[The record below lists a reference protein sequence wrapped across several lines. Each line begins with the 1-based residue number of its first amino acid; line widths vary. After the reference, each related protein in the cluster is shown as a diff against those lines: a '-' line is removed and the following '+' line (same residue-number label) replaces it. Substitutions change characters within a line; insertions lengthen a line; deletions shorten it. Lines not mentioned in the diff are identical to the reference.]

1 MWEMPPPP
9 IPDDGVPIPDLP
21 DDVAAAAMS
30 DLELVADIWAAD
42 ARESRHAAERAA
54 SIAALA
60 RRRSTERDRDF
71 GQLGGPGL
79 DSRLRRSPVLA
90 DVSETFV
97 TELAMIRCCSE
108 REAEHLAIESILLTT
123 KLTAT
128 WSALY
133 AGRIDARKM
142 RALVDLLGPAKP
154 KVAAAIE
161 ARVLP
166 GAERLTVAQLRDRVR
181 RALAR
186 MDAAALD
193 KRCRDAARRAG
204 VWRQMTGDGMSQL
217 VIDLSVAGA
226 AACHDAI
233 SQYADLLRADGDTRP
248 IGVIR
253 AAVAQDLIL
262 RPWDTSRPSV
272 TAQLVIHAPLPA
284 LSPGGTGSQSPAEI
298 AGEVVTAAQCR
309 ELLEQLDMLGVR
321 AAPAGGCVQVAVGD
335 PVTGRL
341 VAVATRN
348 ELRRGAFGSRR
359 RARRR
364 GRRSTTTPAT
374 ERGPQASGRTGHP
387 DPGQLPPADGP
398 GLRPPPPTSTYRPPA
413 AQERFVEVRD
423 RHCRMP
429 GCRRR
434 AGRCDIDHAV
444 AHADGGP
451 TACWNLCCLCRR
463 HHRIKT
469 FASGWHFELLG
480 DGQLLVRAPSGVS
493 RVTRPPGWSWDPE
506 PDPPWLDE
514 EALPDPLTC

>member
-1 MWEMPPPP
+1 
-9 IPDDGVPIPDLP
+9 
-21 DDVAAAAMS
+21 
-30 DLELVADIWAAD
+30 
-42 ARESRHAAERAA
+42 
-54 SIAALA
+54 
-60 RRRSTERDRDF
+60 
-71 GQLGGPGL
+71 
-79 DSRLRRSPVLA
+79 VLA

-108 REAEHLAIESILLTT
+108 REAEQLAIESILLTT

-133 AGRIDARKM
+133 AGRIDVRKM
-142 RALVDLLGPAKP
+142 RALLDLLGPAKP

-186 MDAAALD
+186 LDAAALD
-193 KRCRDAARRAG
+193 KRRKEAARRAG
-204 VWRQMTGDGMSQL
+204 VWRQMTAEGMSQL
-217 VIDLSVAGA
+217 VVDLSVAGS
-226 AACHDAI
+226 AACLDAI
-233 SQYADLLRADGDTRP
+233 SQYADLLRADGDLRP

-272 TAQLVIHAPLPA
+272 TARLVIHAPLHA
-284 LSPGGTGSQSPAEI
+284 LSPDGDGSQPPAEI
-298 AGEVVTAAQCR
+298 AGDVVTAAECR

-321 AAPAGGCVQVAVGD
+321 AAPAGGCVQVAIGD
-335 PVTGRL
+335 PMTGRL

-348 ELRRGAFGSRR
+348 ELRRGAFGNRR

-364 GRRSTTTPAT
+364 GRRSTASSTRTGA
-374 ERGPQASGRTGHP
+374 QASGGTEHP
-387 DPGQLPPADGP
+387 DPGRLPPADGP
-398 GLRPPPPTSTYRPPA
+398 GVRPPPPTSTYRPSA
-413 AQERFVEVRD
+413 AHERFVEVRD

-434 AGRCDIDHAV
+434 AGRCDLDHAV
-444 AHADGGP
+444 AHADGGE

-469 FASGWHFELLG
+469 FARGWHFELLG

-493 RVTRPPGWSWDPE
+493 RVTHPPGWSWDPE

-514 EALPDPLTC
+514 EALADPVSY